1 MLKKIK
7 QEFKL
12 ATWILIP
19 IAVVV
24 NGAGGWIIA
33 KLGLPIY
40 LDTIGTIFVAVMAG
54 PFAGALTGVLTNVIL
69 GLVSPG
75 YIPYWPVPVL
85 IGLTVGFFANTGW
98 FQRWWKVVIV
108 GLVIAEIAA
117 ITSTLIAARV
127 FGEVTL
133 IPSYFLIIEP
143 LDKIAASLIAFW
155 VGRILPK
162 QILIFL
168 PRPENIISMSK

>member
-1 MLKKIK
+1 LKKIK

-12 ATWILIP
+12 ATWILVP

-33 KLGLPIY
+33 KLDLPIY
-40 LDTIGTIFVAVMAG
+40 LDTIGTIFVGIAAG
-54 PFAGALTGVLTNVIL
+54 PFAGALTGVLTNVLL

-75 YIPYWPVPVL
+75 YIPYWPVPLL
-85 IGLTVGFFANTGW
+85 IGLTAGLFANKGW

-133 IPSYFLIIEP
+133 IPSYFLIEEP
-143 LDKIAASLIAFW
+143 LDKIAASLIAF
-155 VGRILPK
+155 GIGRFLPERILA
-162 QILIFL
+162 LL
-168 PRPENIISMSK
+168 PHPENINSLSK